1 MVDLNTMP
9 RIICLAGVDGCGKTT
24 LAHWLCEYLI
34 SEGINTKVV
43 WSRFNNYLSKPML
56 AITRLTGHNYRKTI
70 DGEKF
75 GFHDFDGL
83 PIYNR
88 VFALCQA
95 VDVNIATYFKI
106 KRPLKTADVI
116 VCERGPWDTL
126 VDVMADT
133 GMKRLGSS
141 LVGRLYTAQVRENAA
156 VICISRS
163 HENIVG
169 SRSELLL
176 DHKMKR
182 KIDLYSKLAK
192 DKHWHLIDNNRSL
205 DDAKQ
210 DMLRVLGLD

>member
-1 MVDLNTMP
+1 MDDLNTLP
-9 RIICLAGVDGCGKTT
+9 EIICFAGVDGCGKTT
-24 LAHWLCEYLI
+24 LAHWLKEFLS
-34 SEGINTKVV
+34 SEGLSTGVV
-43 WSRFNNYLSKPML
+43 WSRFNNYFSKPML

-83 PIYNR
+83 HIYNH

-95 VDVNIATYFKI
+95 IDVNIATYFKI
-106 KRPLKTADVI
+106 RRPLKTVDVL

-133 GMKRLGSS
+133 GMKQLGTS
-141 LVGRLYTAQVRENAA
+141 LVGKLYTAQLRNKVA
-156 VICISRS
+156 VIYISRS
-163 HENIVG
+163 HENIVN
-169 SRSELLL
+169 SRSELLH

-182 KIDLYSKLAK
+182 KIGLYSKLAK
-192 DKHWHLIDNNRSL
+192 ENRWHLIDNNRNL

-210 DMLRVLGLD
+210 DILKVLGLD